1 MDIDNNLEYLELLGN
16 ATAKITGTTLIT
28 LYIPSGSNI
37 WLVNDEIKKEICSA
51 INIKCKNVR
60 TNVIKNLKLI
70 QEKLP
75 KYVPE
80 NGLVVLA
87 GNINEYI

>member
-37 WLVNDEIKKEICSA
+37 
-51 INIKCKNVR
+51 
-60 TNVIKNLKLI
+60 
-70 QEKLP
+70 
-75 KYVPE
+75 
-80 NGLVVLA
+80 
-87 GNINEYI
+87 